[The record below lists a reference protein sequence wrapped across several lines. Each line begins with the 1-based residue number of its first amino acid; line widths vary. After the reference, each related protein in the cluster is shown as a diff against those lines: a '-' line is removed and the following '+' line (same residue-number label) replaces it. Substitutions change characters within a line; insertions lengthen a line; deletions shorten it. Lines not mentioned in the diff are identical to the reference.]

1 MIPQCATIGR
11 RRWFCIWKRAE
22 NGEIGARVVWY
33 YISLRERRS
42 SPTSAPFP
50 SPCFSL
56 FFIFLLHRFFY
67 PPYSSISP
75 VPPSSPPH
83 PISFIPCIRGFFYL
97 FLRFPSSSYIPTLP
111 DKKADRK
118 LKMREGS
125 YVRERERGETLKI
138 NSFRNTRLR
147 PFKSYPLSLSLCCS
161 NFRPFARRS
170 SLPPFF
176 PTFSFRFVLFY
187 YYLLSLLF
195 EILSSISYLS
205 NFFIPFCHPLFSLIF
220 YLLLFLFFLQFSPK
234 KKNLS
239 SSF

>member
-1 MIPQCATIGR
+1 MRHNRAATMVLHMKEGREWRDRCA
-11 RRWFCIWKRAE
+11 
-22 NGEIGARVVWY
+22 
-33 YISLRERRS
+33 S
-42 SPTSAPFP
+42 SVILYLATWAPIFSNVGPFP
-50 SPCFSL
+50 LPLFLSFLHLPPPSILLSSVFFNFSCPSL
-56 FFIFLLHRFFY
+56 FT
-67 PPYSSISP
+67 
-75 VPPSSPPH
+75 PPH

-234 KKNLS
+234 KKTCLRP
-239 SSF
+239 FRI

>member
-1 MIPQCATIGR
+1 M
-11 RRWFCIWKRAE
+11 
-22 NGEIGARVVWY
+22 
-33 YISLRERRS
+33 
-42 SPTSAPFP
+42 
-50 SPCFSL
+50 
-56 FFIFLLHRFFY
+56 
-67 PPYSSISP
+67 
-75 VPPSSPPH
+75 
-83 PISFIPCIRGFFYL
+83 
-97 FLRFPSSSYIPTLP
+97 
-111 DKKADRK
+111 
-118 LKMREGS
+118 KMREGS

-234 KKNLS
+234 KKKPVFVLLEFNISFAVRSCNNRILS
-239 SSF
+239 ENT